1 MITEKRLSFL
11 EEQATIST
19 DFAELITFLEI
30 ETYYSEIEK
39 AEDRNRI
46 RNLAKQR
53 IQELSKIKNV
63 K

>member
-30 ETYYSEIEK
+30 ETYYPEIET

>member
-30 ETYYSEIEK
+30 EKYYPEIETTD
-39 AEDRNRI
+39 DRNRI

>member
-1 MITEKRLSFL
+1 MITKKRLSFL

-30 ETYYSEIEK
+30 ETYYPEIETTD
-39 AEDRNRI
+39 DRNRI